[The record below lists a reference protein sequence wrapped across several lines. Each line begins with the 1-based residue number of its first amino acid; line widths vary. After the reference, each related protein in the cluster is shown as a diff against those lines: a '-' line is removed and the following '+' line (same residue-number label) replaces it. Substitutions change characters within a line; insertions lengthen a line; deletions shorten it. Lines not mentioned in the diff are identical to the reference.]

1 MREQPFDFIHAQDY
15 QQDNHPNWRASC
27 EGSSR
32 GFFRRH
38 GLRDGVERIGFEL
51 KPNRSTLGGAQDTAS
66 SAASSHSVGSDAATG
81 SAVEGVSVASS
92 PSSTTDVSG
101 ASDGIRP

>member
-15 QQDNHPNWRASC
+15 QQNNHPNWRASG

-38 GLRDGVERIGFEL
+38 GLRDGVESIGFEL
-51 KPNRSTLGGAQDTAS
+51 KPNRSTFGRSQDDGVIGGVFPFRRQRHGDWFCRRRRFRRI
-66 SAASSHSVGSDAATG
+66 V
-81 SAVEGVSVASS
+81 AVFNARCQRR
-92 PSSTTDVSG
+92 
-101 ASDGIRP
+101 IRQ